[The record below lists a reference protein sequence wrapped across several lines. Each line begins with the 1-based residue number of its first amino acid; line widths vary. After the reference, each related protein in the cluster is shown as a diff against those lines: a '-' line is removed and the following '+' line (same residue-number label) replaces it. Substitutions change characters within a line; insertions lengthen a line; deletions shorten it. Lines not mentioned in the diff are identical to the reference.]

1 MLKKSKWQKSNAAHK
16 GLENRYTRKFDR
28 EKKPSWDT
36 VTKMFYHSQVRTL
49 QRQEKKVLDSKRKRA
64 VYRSVEEK
72 ITPAFCH
79 SRPKPLKSDD
89 FERNAYGMIKGSYT
103 PDGFFEPD

>member
-1 MLKKSKWQKSNAAHK
+1 MKKSKWLRSNRAHK
-16 GLENRYTRKFDR
+16 GLEQKYTKKFDS

-49 QRQEKKVLDSKRKRA
+49 QRQEKCVLSAKRKRA
-64 VYRSVEEK
+64 VYRHVEEV
-72 ITPAFCH
+72 ITPAFCPGK
-79 SRPKPLKSDD
+79 RPKPVISDY
-89 FERNAYGMIKGSYT
+89 FERNSYGMIKGSYT